1 MLNPWIFLLIG
12 YLMIIQVKT
21 IYKVIKCYK
30 ENPMSFKYNI
40 IIWLIITLISLLLIY
55 IYLR

>member
-12 YLMIIQVKT
+12 YLVIIQVKT
-21 IYKVIKCYK
+21 IYNVIKYYK

-40 IIWLIITLISLLLIY
+40 IIWLIITLISLLMIY